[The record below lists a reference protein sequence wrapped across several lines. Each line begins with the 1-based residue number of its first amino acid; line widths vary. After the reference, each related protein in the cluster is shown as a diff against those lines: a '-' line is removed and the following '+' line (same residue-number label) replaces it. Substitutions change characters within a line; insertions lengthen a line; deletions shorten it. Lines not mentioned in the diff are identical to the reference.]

1 MSNFKV
7 KLKKVVDDSYEIE
20 IGYELEQK
28 LIDDL
33 KAGLVGKI
41 SKFVV
46 VTDSNVK
53 ELYAYKIYKMLE
65 EAGYKA
71 DLISFPAGELS
82 KTRATKEYVEDTM
95 LAKGYRRRL
104 LHYRRWRWCGDRSCR
119 ICSRNLWQRN
129 SIYQLCNDVTC
140 GRGCIRGRKDS
151 GRYTACNQSD
161 RTV

>member
-7 KLKKVVDDSYEIE
+7 ELKKVVDDSYEIE

-53 ELYAYKIYKMLE
+53 ELYADKIYKMLE
-65 EAGYKA
+65 EAGYTT

-82 KTRATKEYVEDTM
+82 KTRATKEYVEDAM
-95 LAKGYRRRL
+95 LAKGYRRD
-104 LHYRRWRWCGDRSCR
+104 CCIIAVGGGV
-119 ICSRNLWQRN
+119 
-129 SIYQLCNDVTC
+129 VTDLAGFVAGTY
-140 GRGCIRGRKDS
+140 GRGIPFIN
-151 GRYTACNQSD
+151 Y
-161 RTV
+161 

>member
-7 KLKKVVDDSYEIE
+7 ELKKVVDDSYEIE

-53 ELYAYKIYKMLE
+53 ELYADKIYKMLE
-65 EAGYKA
+65 EAGYKT

-82 KTRATKEYVEDTM
+82 KTRATKEYVEDTH
-95 LAKGYRRRL
+95 ACKGISERL
-104 LHYRRWRWCGDRSCR
+104 LHYRRWRWRGDRPCR
-119 ICSRNLWQRN
+119 ICSRNLRQRN
-129 SIYQLCNDVTC
+129 SVYQLCNH
-140 GRGCIRGRKDS
+140 
-151 GRYTACNQSD
+151 TACGC
-161 RTV
+161 

>member
-7 KLKKVVDDSYEIE
+7 ELKKVVDDSYEIE

-53 ELYAYKIYKMLE
+53 ELYADKIYKMLE
-65 EAGYKA
+65 EAGYKT

-82 KTRATKEYVEDTM
+82 KTRATKEYVED
-95 LAKGYRRRL
+95 YC
-104 LHYRRWRWCGDRSCR
+104 RWRWCGDRPCR
-119 ICSRNLWQRN
+119 ICSRNLRQRN
-129 SIYQLCNDVTC
+129 SIYQLCNDITC